1 MHASGRAARS
11 LAPNK
16 KQQALAS
23 LAQLKQGGLKRT
35 EQFTAVEE
43 EDVAAADAGK
53 ENGEIISP
61 LTPLP
66 SPLPLAQ
73 GEWATP
79 RDQEQELKVGGQMD

>member
-1 MHASGRAARS
+1 MVGNFNANTRPPTSH
-11 LAPNK
+11 
-16 KQQALAS
+16 LAS
-23 LAQLKQGGLKRT
+23 RPHARAHIQ
-35 EQFTAVEE
+35 
-43 EDVAAADAGK
+43 DVAAADAGK

-66 SPLPLAQ
+66 SPLPPAQ